1 MKQLKLLFSVK
12 IFLLL
17 INLISSNDTEYP
29 NVLLTLEHDKDFLT
43 KAKKETIQEVKDIL
57 RNVTIRF
64 EDQVNEIKEIL
75 KTDNNTKNL
84 YDKVEKDFKNALEQK
99 LQLIRK
105 EFEPLYRNITAN
117 ITDPQIKTY
126 AETLAS
132 VVRNTS
138 LSINDLELKIKTIFE
153 NIDWK
158 SSDQLKP
165 LIPKELNLQIN
176 FKPKPWTSRF
186 MDGLRNF
193 GKKVKSFFSGGHKN
207 ETNTQGQEVV
217 KVSNE
222 EPTNKKV

>member
-1 MKQLKLLFSVK
+1 MKQLKLLFSIK

-29 NVLLTLEHDKDFLT
+29 NVLLTLEHDKEFLT
-43 KAKKETIQEVKDIL
+43 KAKKETIKEVEDIL

-75 KTDNNTKNL
+75 KTDSNTKNL
-84 YDKVEKDFKNALEQK
+84 YDKVEQNFKNALEQK
-99 LQLIRK
+99 LQLMRK
-105 EFEPLYRNITAN
+105 EFEPLYKNITAN
-117 ITDPQIKTY
+117 ITDPQTKTY

-132 VVRNTS
+132 VIRNTS
-138 LSINDLELKIKTIFE
+138 LSINDLEQKIKTIFE

-186 MDGLRNF
+186 IDGLKNF
-193 GKKVKSFFSGGHKN
+193 GKKVKGFFTGDHKN
-207 ETNTQGQEVV
+207 ETTTQEQEIV
-217 KVSNE
+217 KVSNDN
-222 EPTNKKV
+222 PNDKKQ